1 MLFQSGIGIVSNPL
15 PIAER
20 PEIDLLGGT
29 LAEATYF
36 VQVTWLNATSE
47 EGVPSPIGSATASDQ
62 NAIQAKAN
70 NPPVNAT
77 SWNVYAGTSIDSITL
92 QNANPIAVGEA
103 WILPS
108 TGLISGPVPGTGQEP
123 NYLYQLPRYLQR
135 G

>member
-77 SWNVYAGTSIDSITL
+77 GWNVYAGTSIDPITL

-108 TGLISGPVPGTGQEP
+108 TGLIS
-123 NYLYQLPRYLQR
+123 
-135 G
+135 